1 MKTLRSRLILS
12 HLLPILITLPLS
24 LIILSYVLE
33 TQVLLADLSAGLTK
47 EANLIALALATDDVW
62 ESEAASQAYVD
73 RVSVHI
79 NGRLHLLAPDGTLL
93 AGDGGQFEGL
103 QTAVSGKPSILVSY
117 HVTQSSAET
126 LIPVVDVNEQLIG
139 IVAVTHSLDDVAA
152 QFAKLRWL
160 ELGMLATELLI
171 AGLLGFYLAHRL
183 SRPLANAAD
192 AVVHIANGE
201 DVEPLRETGARETRT
216 LIRAVNQLA
225 ERLGRLEASRR
236 RSFANI
242 VHELGRPLGAIRSA
256 TDVIAQPMGDD
267 PAIRKEMAAGI
278 INAIEQ
284 MEPLLDDLTHLHGQA
299 EGEMVLSKT
308 AVSLNSWLPSL
319 LLPWRALAQE
329 KGLGWETDIPDNLP
343 ILQIDP
349 NRMGQVVGNLLSNAI
364 KYSPD
369 GTITVTAEVDV
380 DVSPTGE
387 VRIAIKDTGAGI
399 ADDELHQIFEPFYR
413 SHHERRFPQGLGVGL
428 TIAQSIVEAHGGR
441 IGVTAVLDKGS
452 TFTIHLPI

>member
-1 MKTLRSRLILS
+1 MKTLRSRLVLS

-33 TQVLLADLSAGLTK
+33 TQLLLTELSEGLT
-47 EANLIALALATDDVW
+47 EQANLIALALTTEDVW
-62 ESEAASQAYVD
+62 ESEAKSEAYVE
-73 RVSVHI
+73 RVSVYI
-79 NGRLHLLAPDGTLL
+79 DGDVHLLSPDGTLL
-93 AGDGGQFEGL
+93 AGTGGQFEGL
-103 QTAVSGKPSILVSY
+103 ETAVSGQPSIRISY
-117 HVTQSSAET
+117 HITQPSAET
-126 LIPVVDVNEQLIG
+126 LIPVVNLDEELIG

-152 QFAKLRWL
+152 QFSKLRWL

-171 AGLLGFYLAHRL
+171 AGLIGFYLAHRL
-183 SRPLANAAD
+183 SRPMADAAD

-216 LIRAVNQLA
+216 LIRAVNQLS
-225 ERLGRLEASRR
+225 ERLQLLEASRR

-278 INAIEQ
+278 IGAIEQ

-299 EGEMVLSKT
+299 EGEMVLAKT
-308 AVSLNSWLPSL
+308 AVSLNEWLPPL

-329 KGLGWETDIPDNLP
+329 KGLGWKTAVSPDLP
-343 ILQIDP
+343 VLQLDS
-349 NRMGQVVGNLLSNAI
+349 NRMGQVIGNLLSNAI
-364 KYSPD
+364 KYSPNGEISIAAQTRD
-369 GTITVTAEVDV
+369 DEVQ
-380 DVSPTGE
+380 
-387 VRIAIKDTGAGI
+387 IAIGDTGVGI
-399 ADDELHQIFEPFYR
+399 ASNELQQIFEPFYR
-413 SHHERRFPQGLGVGL
+413 SQHERRFPQGLGVGL

-441 IGVTAVLDKGS
+441 IEVTAVLDEGS